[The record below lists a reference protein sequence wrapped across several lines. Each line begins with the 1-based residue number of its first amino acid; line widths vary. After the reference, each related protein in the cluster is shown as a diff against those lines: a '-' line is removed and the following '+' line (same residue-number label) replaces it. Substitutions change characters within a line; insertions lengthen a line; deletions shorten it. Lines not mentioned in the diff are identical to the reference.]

1 MTEKEIL
8 KFYLFRTKNHQEY
21 KEGLMTLS
29 LLPCKGIHHS
39 YSATSTFQL
48 FLSCPF
54 FSVTFEIHFQT
65 VADLCV
71 PFVVHIDLF
80 PSQGKRKD
88 GKYCE
93 CPPDKGETQ
102 KKKTSRDGV
111 TPPYKLLSKLLS
123 SVNTAYTAFKVV

>member
-8 KFYLFRTKNHQEY
+8 KLYFLRTKNHQEY

-39 YSATSTFQL
+39 YSVTSTFQL
-48 FLSCPF
+48 FLSCSL
-54 FSVTFEIHFQT
+54 FSVIFEIHFQT

-71 PFVVHIDLF
+71 PFVVHVDLF

-102 KKKTSRDGV
+102 KKRPAEMK
-111 TPPYKLLSKLLS
+111 
-123 SVNTAYTAFKVV
+123 